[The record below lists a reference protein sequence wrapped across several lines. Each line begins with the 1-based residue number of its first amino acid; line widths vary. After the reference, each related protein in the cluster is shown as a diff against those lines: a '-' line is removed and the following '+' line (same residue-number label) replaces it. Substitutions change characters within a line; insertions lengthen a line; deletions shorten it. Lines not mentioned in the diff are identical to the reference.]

1 MASDNTYRFSI
12 QRSIK
17 NNRRLPANGKPNR
30 SNNIP
35 PITPTQK
42 SLILNMSDFFLITV
56 SSSWFM
62 KSTAKTGFM
71 IKATTKEAARV
82 KMSIVGRYIM
92 NFPMIPGQKSNGK
105 KGASVVTVPANTGI
119 NTSPAAIRAA
129 MPVGMR
135 PFPCI
140 KMRWVFSITTMASST
155 IIPSPNNSANSTIK
169 LRVTCEPTI
178 RSAAGRNTN
187 ATNILSGTDN
197 ATKKAFTT
205 PMKNINT
212 ISTNTK
218 PMIIEFTS
226 SLKEDRVFILW
237 SPVITTFKSFGKTS
251 AWVASTISFTP
262 SLLSIR
268 FSPFRLIMLRV
279 TTFFPFSR
287 AKLSLS
293 FVVSIMVAIS
303 FK

>member
-1 MASDNTYRFSI
+1 M
-12 QRSIK
+12 
-17 NNRRLPANGKPNR
+17 PANGKPPKSNR
-30 SNNIP
+30 IP

-42 SLILNMSDFFLITV
+42 SFTLNMSDFFLITS

-62 KSTAKTGFM
+62 KSTANTGFM
-71 IKATTKEAARV
+71 IKATTKDAASV

-92 NFPMIPGQKSNGK
+92 NFPMMPGQKSNGK
-105 KGASVVTVPANTGI
+105 KGARVVTVPAKTGI

-129 MPVGMR
+129 IPVGMR

-155 IIPSPNNSANSTIK
+155 IIPSPNNNANSTIK

-187 ATNILSGTDN
+187 ATNILSGTDK

-212 ISTNTK
+212 ISTKTN
-218 PMIIEFTS
+218 PIIIEFTR
-226 SLKEDRVFILW
+226 SLKEVRVFILW
-237 SPVITTFKSFGKTS
+237 SPVITIFKSFGKNS
-251 AWVASTISFTP
+251 ALVVSTISFTP

-279 TTFFPFSR
+279 TTFLPFNR
-287 AKLSLS
+287 A
-293 FVVSIMVAIS
+293 
-303 FK
+303 